1 MVNSEILAFEDAVLA
16 ALTFC
21 YFDEHRIDSV
31 LPTFRGYQ
39 SKRELGTDDRDIAT
53 QLEQE
58 GNCANMVLMR
68 MRQDQRFNVLEA
80 VFDMPKVR
88 QDEVDARLV
97 VTGK

>member
-1 MVNSEILAFEDAVLA
+1 
-16 ALTFC
+16 
-21 YFDEHRIDSV
+21 
-31 LPTFRGYQ
+31 
-39 SKRELGTDDRDIAT
+39 
-53 QLEQE
+53 
-58 GNCANMVLMR
+58 MVLMR